1 MCLSCVHLFYNT
13 FHWFIAAAPTA
24 QLSDAAVAAIAS
36 TISIISFLIILILA
50 TIAIFSIV
58 KYKQN
63 RRRKAQFEFQRSVSL
78 SEVQSTGEEHF
89 TEIEDEKKD
98 LVSTQFDFQSVSLSD
113 VQSTGEEHFT
123 EIEDEKKDLAST
135 WKEGHILSYT

>member
-78 SEVQSTGEEHF
+78 SEVQSTGEEY
-89 TEIEDEKKD
+89 
-98 LVSTQFDFQSVSLSD
+98 
-113 VQSTGEEHFT
+113 FT

-135 WKEGHILSYT
+135 WKEHFVLHLKHFVASSWFWILSPSCTP

>member
-36 TISIISFLIILILA
+36 TTSIISFLIILILA

-58 KYKQN
+58 KYKQS
-63 RRRKAQFEFQRSVSL
+63 RCREVQFHPQSVSL
-78 SEVQSTGEEHF
+78 RDMQSTGEEHF